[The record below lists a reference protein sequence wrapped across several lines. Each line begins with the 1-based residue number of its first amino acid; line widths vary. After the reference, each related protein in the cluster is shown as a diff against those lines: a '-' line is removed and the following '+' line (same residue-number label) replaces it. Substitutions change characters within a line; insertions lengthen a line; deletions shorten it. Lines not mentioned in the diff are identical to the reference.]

1 MALPLPKARFELEF
15 NNGSEYT
22 EVDRA
27 AVLRVMESNAPSCGG
42 EVLDFEKEFAE
53 FNDCKYAIAVGNCTQ
68 GLEIAVKTAL
78 VTVSRSEGGGWF
90 DSQM

>member
-53 FNDCKYAIAVGNCTQ
+53 FNH
-68 GLEIAVKTAL
+68 
-78 VTVSRSEGGGWF
+78 SRARNSRESGSRYCF
-90 DSQM
+90 